1 LAAIAGSAF
10 FIFSKNKNHALH
22 CKDLV
27 IHPIKNITQRSQGRR
42 VEAGIARLSK
52 KLIYESR
59 QFKPQR
65 TTVLQAAVHKI

>member
-1 LAAIAGSAF
+1 MHSIVQG
-10 FIFSKNKNHALH
+10 I
-22 CKDLV
+22 KDLA

-59 QFKPQR
+59 QFKTENNIFTGCSAQDIK
-65 TTVLQAAVHKI
+65 QHQ